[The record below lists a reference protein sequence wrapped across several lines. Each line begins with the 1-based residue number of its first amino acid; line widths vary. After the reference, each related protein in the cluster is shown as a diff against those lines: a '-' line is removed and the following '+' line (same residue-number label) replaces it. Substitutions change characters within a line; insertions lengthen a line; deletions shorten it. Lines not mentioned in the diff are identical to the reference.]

1 MNKKKIKKI
10 GIIGFKGFVGSAIA
24 REFKKKKIFFLGLTR
39 KNHKNF
45 INIKF
50 DYLINCSLPSKR
62 FWAKKNPKLDFN
74 ETVNKT
80 KFFVDKFKNKK
91 FIQISS
97 ISSRCQKDTVYGK
110 NRLKS
115 EKIIKKC
122 KNFLIIRLGPM
133 FDKTLT
139 KGVLIDLIKS
149 QTVFVNKMSKYSFT
163 NLKWIASWIT
173 KNFDIET
180 GLIEI
185 GSRDHIIL
193 ENLAKYLKSKS
204 KFYGRADN
212 QIIKS
217 KYNYDCSSQE
227 VLLFLRN
234 ANKKS

>member
-10 GIIGFKGFVGSAIA
+10 GIIGFKGYVGSAIA

-39 KNHKNF
+39 ENHKNF
-45 INIKF
+45 INTKF

-74 ETVNKT
+74 ETVKKT
-80 KFFVDKFKNKK
+80 EFFVDNFKFKK

-97 ISSRCQKDTVYGK
+97 VSSRCQKNTVYGK
-110 NRLKS
+110 NRMKS
-115 EKIIKKC
+115 ERIIKKC

-139 KGVLIDLIKS
+139 KGVLIDLLKS

-163 NLKWIASWIT
+163 NLKWIAAWIV
-173 KNFDIET
+173 KNFNIKT

-204 KFYGRADN
+204 KFYGKVDN

-217 KYNYDCSSQE
+217 KYEYDCSSQE
-227 VLLFLRN
+227 VFTFL
-234 ANKKS
+234 KKCK